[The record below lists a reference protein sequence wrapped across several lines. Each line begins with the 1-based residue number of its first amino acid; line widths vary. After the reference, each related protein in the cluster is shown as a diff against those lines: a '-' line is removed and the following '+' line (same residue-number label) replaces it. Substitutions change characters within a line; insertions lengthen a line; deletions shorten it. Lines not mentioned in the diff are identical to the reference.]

1 MRVLAMALAAFAFV
15 APPKPGP
22 AGLEVVP
29 IPQVPVLANAQA
41 VKKGETIDGI
51 QCQNTEKVAFHIHAH
66 LAIFVDGKQKQ
77 VPYGIG
83 IGPLAGGGFGGQPYK
98 YGPFVT
104 EGGCFMWLH
113 THTADGI
120 IHMEAPK
127 QITFNLG
134 DFFDIWGIKLSSSQ
148 VGPAKGKVTALV
160 DGKVVGGNPRS
171 IVLKDHELVQLDV
184 GTPLVGMQHV
194 TFGKLS

>member
-1 MRVLAMALAAFAFV
+1 MRFLATAFAALAFIPA
-15 APPKPGP
+15 PKPGP

-29 IPQVPVLANAQA
+29 IPQVPVLANPRVVHLNQ
-41 VKKGETIDGI
+41 VIDGI
-51 QCQNTEKVAFHIHAH
+51 TCGPVEKVAFHIHAH

-77 VPYGIG
+77 IPYGIG
-83 IGPLAGGGFGGQPYK
+83 IGPQYSGQQYSA
-98 YGPFVT
+98 GPFVT
-104 EGGCFMWLH
+104 GGTCFMWLH

-134 DFFDIWGIKLSSSQ
+134 DFFDIWGIKLSATQ

-171 IVLKDHELVQLDV
+171 IVLKDHELIQLDV
-184 GTPLVGMQHV
+184 GTPLIAEQKV
-194 TFGKLS
+194 TFGQLS